1 MVSII
6 KITTAETQLSKTNRF
21 MQNQLFFAAIS
32 ALNTNLLLHSL
43 PE

>member
-1 MVSII
+1 MAII
-6 KITTAETQLSKTNRF
+6 KITAAETQLSKTNRS

-32 ALNTNLLLHSL
+32 TLNTNLLLHSL